1 MRLAPL
7 VLLMMAVPAAAQPA
21 KAKWA
26 FHESRDPMTDEM
38 TALLSRPANEGKR
51 ESEHRLRSWEHLGHD
66 RLGAVPA
73 GTEDIRVTHRL
84 DSQPAV
90 DSEWSISSD
99 HRATIFP
106 FDKTRDL
113 ARGLSMANRLM
124 ARVTPYGEVPVT
136 VTFSLAGLTEA
147 LPRLKPCFF

>member
-38 TALLSRPANEGKR
+38 TALLSRPANEGKA
-51 ESEHRLRSWEHLGHD
+51 SLSIGCVHGNTSVMIDWAQFLS
-66 RLGAVPA
+66 
-73 GTEDIRVTHRL
+73 TEDIRVTHRL